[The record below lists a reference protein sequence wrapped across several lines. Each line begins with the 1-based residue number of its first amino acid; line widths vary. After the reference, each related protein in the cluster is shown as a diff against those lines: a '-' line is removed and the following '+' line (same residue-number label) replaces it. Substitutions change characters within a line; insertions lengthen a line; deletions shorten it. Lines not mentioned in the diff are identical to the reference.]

1 MKRILFFLPILM
13 VTFMISCNK
22 DDDSSAE
29 NSIID
34 EDVADMVA
42 VAVADESGSGLTT
55 VVYETVESTDEVI
68 NSTGST
74 SSTESLK
81 ASSVCGYSNAAQFS
95 ASNAEYSTIE
105 YEYSFEYSY
114 SLSCNQFNI
123 PEQMQVD
130 FSYSGQC
137 DAPRMESS
145 NNGSGYMYLS
155 GLELSETNYEIE
167 GSFSQNGSFASK
179 VRNKNTGSNKLQ
191 FTIEN
196 MYVNKTEYTIQS
208 GTATVEISGTLSSVG
223 SFTVSCSLTFNG
235 DGTATLVTKNNSF
248 LIDLSTGEY
257 SQI

>member
-1 MKRILFFLPILM
+1 MKRILFFLPIVF

-22 DDDSSAE
+22 DDSTAE
-29 NSIID
+29 GSVTD

-42 VAVADESGSGLTT
+42 VALADESGSGLST

-68 NSTGST
+68 NAAESTT
-74 SSTESLK
+74 AESLK
-81 ASSVCGYSNAAQFS
+81 SSSVCGYSNAVSFS
-95 ASNAEYSTIE
+95 ASNSEYSTIAFDYS
-105 YEYSFEYSY
+105 YEYAY
-114 SLSCNQFNI
+114 SLSCNQYNI
-123 PEQMQVD
+123 PEQMQIE
-130 FSYSGQC
+130 FSYNGQC
-137 DAPRMESS
+137 DAPRMESA

-248 LIDLSTGEY
+248 LIDLSTGDY